1 MPGHRSPLTAV
12 AITARVVRRPA
23 DESTTF
29 VRPRWN
35 GSPAAGTGTTFR
47 PTSGGATPLRP
58 PAPDHH
64 QERHR

>member
-1 MPGHRSPLTAV
+1 LTAV

-47 PTSGGATPLRP
+47 PTTSGGATPLRP